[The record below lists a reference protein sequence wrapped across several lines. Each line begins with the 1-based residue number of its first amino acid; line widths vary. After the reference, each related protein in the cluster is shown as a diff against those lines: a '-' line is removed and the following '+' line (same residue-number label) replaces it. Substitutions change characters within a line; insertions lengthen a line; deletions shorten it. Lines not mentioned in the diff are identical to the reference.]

1 MAQLSNTVSWHGPTR
16 FDTAATQ
23 FDTAAARLNTVAARL
38 NTPAPRLL
46 HHHHGSSHQLHGR
59 SYLVASH
66 ARHQS
71 KMHAS
76 SIFLHGWVHHVH
88 ASFAFHTRQVRQAEL
103 VTHALLLDLTVKIS
117 NF

>member
-1 MAQLSNTVSWHGPTR
+1 M
-16 FDTAATQ
+16 AATQ
-23 FDTAAARLNTVAARL
+23 FDKAAARLSTVAA
-38 NTPAPRLL
+38 RLL
-46 HHHHGSSHQLHGR
+46 HHHHGPSHQVHGC

-76 SIFLHGWVHHVH
+76 SILLHGWVHHVH

-103 VTHALLLDLTVKIS
+103 ITHMVLVDPTIKIS
-117 NF
+117 NFKPLSSLKTVYLRI